1 MERQKKDVLIR
12 LRRIE
17 GQLRGIQRMVEEGV
31 SCPEIL
37 TQVAA
42 ATAALKKASM
52 TIIQTYMEECL
63 SKSKEDRGM
72 KREDAIRD
80 FQKAIARYID
90 WAWSEC
96 GMWIAECGIKNP
108 RFTFKMFISLL
119 QFNCW
124 DIWKEEE
131 EKMASVL
138 KVKGMS
144 CQHCVM
150 SVTKALNQLEGIK
163 NVQIDLA
170 KGEVR
175 FDSTKSI
182 TSDQIQK
189 AITDAGYQVV
199 SESS

>member
-1 MERQKKDVLIR
+1 MEIERQKKDVLTR

-63 SKSKEDRGM
+63 SKSRQDHGT

-90 WAWSEC
+90 WA
-96 GMWIAECGIKNP
+96 
-108 RFTFKMFISLL
+108 
-119 QFNCW
+119 
-124 DIWKEEE
+124 
-131 EKMASVL
+131 
-138 KVKGMS
+138 
-144 CQHCVM
+144 
-150 SVTKALNQLEGIK
+150 
-163 NVQIDLA
+163 
-170 KGEVR
+170 
-175 FDSTKSI
+175 
-182 TSDQIQK
+182 
-189 AITDAGYQVV
+189 
-199 SESS
+199 

>member
-1 MERQKKDVLIR
+1 MEIERQKKGVLMR

-63 SKSKEDRGM
+63 SKSKEDRGT

-90 WAWSEC
+90 WA
-96 GMWIAECGIKNP
+96 
-108 RFTFKMFISLL
+108 
-119 QFNCW
+119 
-124 DIWKEEE
+124 
-131 EKMASVL
+131 
-138 KVKGMS
+138 
-144 CQHCVM
+144 
-150 SVTKALNQLEGIK
+150 
-163 NVQIDLA
+163 
-170 KGEVR
+170 
-175 FDSTKSI
+175 
-182 TSDQIQK
+182 
-189 AITDAGYQVV
+189 
-199 SESS
+199 